1 MSKKIRTEL
10 DILIQSNN
18 ENPTKE
24 NSHVLIKTLRE
35 ALDAS
40 EKDRIRLEAD
50 IRKLESFLSG
60 KNSFA

>member
-24 NSHVLIKTLRE
+24 NSLALIKTLRE

>member
-24 NSHVLIKTLRE
+24 NSLALIKTLKE

>member
-24 NSHVLIKTLRE
+24 NSLVLIKTLRE

-40 EKDRIRLEAD
+40 EKDRIRLESD
-50 IRKLESFLSG
+50 LRKLEQFLSG